1 MIWSA
6 LRRYWLPL
14 TLGVLSLLLLV
25 RVYLLDALVLVPD
38 DMDVVVL
45 VALLA
50 VAIVAAIHT
59 LVRISM
65 DHLRLRSVRQV
76 RQEALA
82 EHRRFLS
89 RLDHELKNP
98 LTTLRTGLKT
108 LLLTP
113 LNAQQQQLVE
123 TMEAETLR
131 LNRLVTDLRK
141 LAELETEPLHV
152 EPVKIEPFILN
163 IVQLERERFV
173 ASRRTLIYKT
183 TLAQPIWVIDE
194 DLLTLAIHNLLDNAF
209 KYTHPGDT
217 IRLRAT
223 AQQELLI
230 QVADTGIGIEPS
242 ALPQVWEELYRAP
255 LPEKITGSGIGLALV
270 RAIVE
275 RHNGSVQIESTPG
288 QGTTVTLR
296 LPALTQ
302 Q

>member
-1 MIWSA
+1 MICSA
-6 LRRYWLPL
+6 IRRYWLPL
-14 TLGVLSLLLLV
+14 TLGGLSLLLLL

-38 DMDVVVL
+38 DIDIIVL
-45 VALLA
+45 VALLGIA
-50 VAIVAAIHT
+50 LVAALYT

-108 LLLTP
+108 LMLTN
-113 LNAQQQQLVE
+113 LNEQQQQLVE

-131 LNRLVTDLRK
+131 LNRLVTDLRR
-141 LAELETEPLHV
+141 LADLESGPLHL
-152 EPVKIEPFILN
+152 EAIKIEPFIQN
-163 IVQLERERFV
+163 IVQLEQERFDAGQRALTV
-173 ASRRTLIYKT
+173 KT
-183 TLAQPIWVIDE
+183 TLGQPTWVVDE
-194 DLLTLAIHNLLDNAF
+194 DLLALAIHNLLDNAF

-217 IRLRAT
+217 IGLRAT
-223 AQQELLI
+223 TQQELLI
-230 QVADTGIGIEPS
+230 QVADTGSGIEPS

-255 LPEKITGSGIGLALV
+255 QLAKITGSGIGLALV

-275 RHNGSVQIESTPG
+275 RHNGRVQIESTPG
-288 QGTTVTLR
+288 QGTTVTLL

-302 Q
+302 S